1 MEDLGGI
8 AVAARGIHKR
18 YGGITALNDVSLE
31 VLAGEIHALVG
42 ENGAGKSTLVKIMTG
57 AETPDGGEL
66 SFFGEPAGALTPEKA
81 QERGIGAVY
90 QEPSLVPGL
99 TVLENMFLGRELRSR
114 LGLLARKEM
123 KHDAQEAL
131 DRVGA
136 NIRLGKDVAGLSVA
150 ERQLVE
156 IARAL
161 AYRAKLL
168 IFDEPS
174 AILSGAE
181 LDRVFAVIEEL
192 RASGL
197 GILYISHRLAEIFR
211 LADRAT
217 VLKDGRVVTTRSVEG
232 LTTDELIRLMVGRDI
247 GERPARKPP
256 GDRVVL
262 EARELALRPD
272 SEPVSFELRSGEV
285 LGVAGLIGSSR
296 SRLASALGGVRP
308 ARSGTILR
316 NGRPVSLRR
325 PRDAVR
331 AGIVVIPEDRKGE
344 GLILAQSI
352 RANVGLASL
361 DDLAT
366 FGVVRGA
373 DEKRL
378 AVEAVRRF
386 GIRPPTS
393 EVTTRNLSGGN
404 QQKVVLSKWLVR
416 KPPPEVAILDE
427 PTRGVDV
434 GAKFEIYRLIDELV
448 AGGAGVLL
456 ISSELPEVIAMSD
469 RIIVMSNG
477 QIAGTLEPHEFSEE
491 RILTLAVL
499 GRESGDGAHNLDHPA
514 EIASAPGY
522 EKR

>member
-8 AVAARGIHKR
+8 AVAARGISKR

-57 AETPDGGEL
+57 AETADAGEL
-66 SFFGEPAGALTPEKA
+66 SFFGEPVGALTPEKA

-114 LGLLARKEM
+114 LRLLSRKQMRRE
-123 KHDAQEAL
+123 AQEAL

-136 NIRLGKDVAGLSVA
+136 NIRLNKDVATLSVA

-161 AYRAKLL
+161 AYRAKVL

-192 RASGL
+192 RAHGL

-217 VLKDGRVVTTRSVEG
+217 VLKDGMVVTTRTVEG

-247 GERPARKPP
+247 GERPSRNPP

-262 EARELALRPD
+262 EVRELELRPD

-285 LGVAGLIGSSR
+285 LGVAGLIGSGR
-296 SRLASALGGVRP
+296 SRLASALGGIRP
-308 ARSGTILR
+308 ARSGVVLR
-316 NGRPVSLRR
+316 NGREVHLHR

-352 RANVGLASL
+352 RENVGLASL
-361 DDLAT
+361 DELAT
-366 FGVVRGA
+366 LGVVRVA
-373 DEKRL
+373 DEKEL
-378 AVEAVRRF
+378 ALDAVRRF
-386 GIRPPTS
+386 GIRPAAP

-416 KPPPEVAILDE
+416 RPTPEVAILDE

-448 AGGAGVLL
+448 SGGAGVLL

-477 QIAGTLEPHEFSEE
+477 QIAGTLAPHEFSEE

-499 GRESGDGAHNLDHPA
+499 GSESGGGSPDLDQPA
-514 EIASAPGY
+514 ELAA
-522 EKR
+522 R

>member
-1 MEDLGGI
+1 MEDLEGTVI
-8 AVAARGIHKR
+8 AARGISKH
-18 YGGITALNDVSLE
+18 YGGIAALDDVSLG
-31 VLAGEIHALVG
+31 VLPAEIHALVG

-57 AETPDGGEL
+57 AVTPDSGQLVVHGEEL
-66 SFFGEPAGALTPEKA
+66 THLTPEKA
-81 QERGIGAVY
+81 RDRGIGAVY

-99 TVLENMFLGRELRSR
+99 TVLENMFLARELRSR
-114 LGLLARKEM
+114 LGLLARKAM
-123 KHDAQEAL
+123 RKRAL
-131 DRVGA
+131 QALARVGA
-136 NIRLGKDVAGLSVA
+136 DVRIGRDISALSVA

-161 AYRAKLL
+161 MYEAKVL

-174 AILSGAE
+174 AILSGKE

-192 RASGL
+192 KASGL

-217 VLKDGRVVTTRSVEG
+217 VLKDGRVVTTRPVTG
-232 LTTDELIRLMVGRDI
+232 LTTEELIRLMVGRDI
-247 GERPARKPP
+247 GERPRRKPP
-256 GDRVVL
+256 TDRIVL
-262 EARELALRPD
+262 EARELQLRAD
-272 SEPVSFELRSGEV
+272 SEPVSFELRAGEV
-285 LGVAGLIGSSR
+285 LGVAGLIGSGR
-296 SRLASALGGVRP
+296 SRLAGALGGIRPVR
-308 ARSGTILR
+308 AGLVLR
-316 NGRPVSLRR
+316 NGAAVRLRK

-352 RANVGLASL
+352 RENVGLASL
-361 DDLAT
+361 ADLAT
-366 FGVVRGA
+366 FGVVRSTE
-373 DEKRL
+373 EKRL
-378 AVEAVRRF
+378 ATEAVSRF
-386 GIRPPTS
+386 GIRPPVP

-416 KPPPEVAILDE
+416 NPPPEVAILDE

-469 RIIVMSNG
+469 RIIVMSDG
-477 QIAGTLEPHEFSEE
+477 QIVGILEPDEFSEE

-499 GRESGDGAHNLDHPA
+499 GRQRSDDSDQPAALAATPGA
-514 EIASAPGY
+514 
-522 EKR
+522 